1 MRRELTFE
9 ELEDTNGLL
18 GIRKPK
24 KNRQINSQRKMSHWE
39 DLYSML
45 TVNNCNIVVSI
56 ITFTSFLSV
65 VSSFPSALYKCFN
78 YVHTSLHALGPTN
91 KEKTISVWNGYIYC
105 TANPKDSMLY
115 QFSTSSDMHLY
126 RIKNVPILMLLMNTL
141 YLMITY
147 F

>member
-1 MRRELTFE
+1 M
-9 ELEDTNGLL
+9 
-18 GIRKPK
+18 
-24 KNRQINSQRKMSHWE
+24 KMSHWE

-115 QFSTSSDMHLY
+115 QFSTSSDMRLY
-126 RIKNVPILMLLMNTL
+126 RIKHVPIFMLLMNTL
-141 YLMITY
+141 YLMIT
-147 F
+147 